1 MLLVEEAVFCL
12 LKLPIMNGSAQNA
25 TNNAMGYLLGTCL
38 LNAKKMLWVIK
49 INLSFNVKIDK

>member
-1 MLLVEEAVFCL
+1 LKML
-12 LKLPIMNGSAQNA
+12 IMNGSAQNA

>member
-12 LKLPIMNGSAQNA
+12 LKLPIMNGLEQNA

-38 LNAKKMLWVIK
+38 LNAKKMLWGIK
-49 INLSFNVKIDK
+49 IHLSFNVKMDK